1 MKNWLLYLGD
11 DKMDKIKK
19 YIECY
24 IPTETCN
31 FRCHYCYIAQL
42 GKFKNKLAKFTK
54 TPKEIREAFS
64 KKRLGGTCLFNLC
77 AGGETLLVKEII
89 EITHELLAEGHYVMV
104 VTNGSLKNR
113 FEEFAKLP
121 KGLLNRLIF
130 KFSFHYIELKRMH
143 LLDQYFD
150 NVNLMKKAGAS
161 IVVEITPNDETEEY
175 IPEIKAVCM
184 EKLGALPQVTIA
196 RNDNDK
202 KISHLSN
209 HSFED
214 FVKVWSEFDSPM
226 LDFKSTIFYK
236 KRKEY
241 CYAGD
246 WSIYVNLVTGEY
258 SQCYCGI
265 RLGNVYENIHKP
277 LKFVAMGKKC
287 SLPHCYNG
295 HAFITLGDIPE
306 LDAITYAQLRNRI
319 SGDGSEW
326 LTKEMKE
333 FIGTKLSE
341 SNSQY
346 SGIQKVN
353 NEVKR
358 YGTALKNRV
367 IKKKSD

>member
-1 MKNWLLYLGD
+1 
-11 DKMDKIKK
+11 MDKIKK

-31 FRCHYCYIAQL
+31 FRCHYCYIAQQ
-42 GKFKNKLAKFTK
+42 GKFKNKLAKFIK
-54 TPKEIREAFS
+54 TPQEIRAAFT

-77 AGGETLLVKEII
+77 AGGETLLVKEIV
-89 EITHELLAEGHYVMV
+89 EITRQLLEEGHYVMI
-104 VTNGSLKNR
+104 VTNGSLSNR
-113 FEEFAKLP
+113 FKEFAQFP
-121 KGLLNRLIF
+121 KALLHRLIF
-130 KFSFHYIELKRMH
+130 KFSFHYIELKKMK

-150 NVNLMKKAGAS
+150 NVNLMKKSEAS

-175 IPEIKAVCM
+175 ISEIKEICM

-196 RNDNDK
+196 RNDNDRR
-202 KISHLSN
+202 ISHLSK

-214 FVKVWSEFDSPM
+214 FVKIWSAFDSPM

-265 RLGNVYENIHKP
+265 RLGNVYENINQP
-277 LKFVAMGKKC
+277 LKLIAMGKKC

-306 LDAITYAQLRNRI
+306 LDAITYAELRNRI
-319 SGDGSEW
+319 SGDGTEW
-326 LTKEMKE
+326 LSKEMKE

-341 SNSQY
+341 SNSKY
-346 SGIQKVN
+346 SSIQKIS

-358 YGTALKNRV
+358 YGTAFNNR
-367 IKKKSD
+367 IKKRKTKDN

>member
-1 MKNWLLYLGD
+1 MK
-11 DKMDKIKK
+11 
-19 YIECY
+19 
-24 IPTETCN
+24 
-31 FRCHYCYIAQL
+31 
-42 GKFKNKLAKFTK
+42 
-54 TPKEIREAFS
+54 
-64 KKRLGGTCLFNLC
+64 
-77 AGGETLLVKEII
+77 
-89 EITHELLAEGHYVMV
+89 
-104 VTNGSLKNR
+104 
-113 FEEFAKLP
+113 
-121 KGLLNRLIF
+121 
-130 KFSFHYIELKRMH
+130 

-150 NVNLMKKAGAS
+150 NVNLMKKSEAS

-175 IPEIKAVCM
+175 ISEIKEICM

-196 RNDNDK
+196 RNDNDRR
-202 KISHLSN
+202 ISHLSK

-214 FVKVWSEFDSPM
+214 FVKIWSAFDSPM

-265 RLGNVYENIHKP
+265 RLGNVYENINQP
-277 LKFVAMGKKC
+277 LKLIAMGKKC

-306 LDAITYAQLRNRI
+306 LDAITYAELRNRI
-319 SGDGSEW
+319 SGDGTEW
-326 LTKEMKE
+326 LSKEMKE

-341 SNSQY
+341 SNSKY
-346 SGIQKVN
+346 SSIQKIS

-358 YGTALKNRV
+358 YGTAFNNR
-367 IKKKSD
+367 IKKRKTKDN

>member
-1 MKNWLLYLGD
+1 
-11 DKMDKIKK
+11 MDKIKK

-31 FRCHYCYIAQL
+31 FRCHYCYIAQQ

-54 TPKEIREAFS
+54 TPEEIRNAFS
-64 KKRLGGTCLFNLC
+64 KKRMEGICLFNLC
-77 AGGETLLVKEII
+77 AGGETLLVKELVQ
-89 EITHELLAEGHYVMV
+89 ITQQLLEEGHYVMI
-104 VTNGSLKNR
+104 VTNGSLTNR
-113 FEEFAKLP
+113 FQEFSKFP
-121 KGLLNRLIF
+121 KELLHRLIF
-130 KFSFHYIELKRMH
+130 KFSFHYIELKKMN
-143 LLDQYFD
+143 LLEQYFD
-150 NVNLMKKAGAS
+150 NVNLMKKSGAS

-175 IPEIKAVCM
+175 IQEIKEVCM

-202 KISHLSN
+202 KISHLSK

-214 FVKVWSEFDSPM
+214 FVKIWSEFDSPM

-265 RLGNVYENIHKP
+265 RLGNVYENIKKP
-277 LKFVAMGKKC
+277 LNFIAMGKKC

-306 LDAITYAQLRNRI
+306 LDAITYAELRNRI

-326 LTKEMKE
+326 LSKEMKE
-333 FIGTKLSE
+333 FIGSKLYE
-341 SNSQY
+341 SNPQY
-346 SGIQKVN
+346 SGVQKMN
-353 NEVKR
+353 NEFKKYRTRIKNQIVKR
-358 YGTALKNRV
+358 
-367 IKKKSD
+367 KKKSNE